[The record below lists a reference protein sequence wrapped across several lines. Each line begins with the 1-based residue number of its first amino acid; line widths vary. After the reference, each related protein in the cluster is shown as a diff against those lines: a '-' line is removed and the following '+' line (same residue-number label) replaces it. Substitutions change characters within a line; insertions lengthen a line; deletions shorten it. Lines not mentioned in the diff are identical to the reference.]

1 MDVHARLARLINR
14 IPRPGRRRRSNAVR
28 DGVEIAARVGYGAR
42 GFVYLSAGLIILL
55 SSADLVEGAVG
66 TRGAMAWLGLQPL
79 GRAWLLLLGLGLT
92 AFVAWRLMQ
101 SIMDADNEGR
111 SWQGMNT
118 RISQGFSGLG
128 YAFLAISAFALLIH
142 TPADPVTEEARTGT
156 EQAARVLSLPFGN
169 WLLIGIGL
177 CILGVGVANIV
188 RAWREDFTQ
197 YLSCSVD
204 LCRRVAPLA
213 RIGYMAR
220 GLAWLPL
227 SALVIAAGLHAEP
240 SEVTGFGGAL
250 DALDRQVA
258 GPWLLGA
265 AALGFIAFGAFS
277 FIEARFRR
285 IRPPREL
292 VSG

>member
-1 MDVHARLARLINR
+1 VPPSLSRLIDR
-14 IPRPGRRRRSNAVR
+14 IRHRARRRKARTVR

-55 SSADLVEGAVG
+55 STAGLVDSAVG
-66 TRGAMAWLGLQPL
+66 TRGALAWLGLQPL

-101 SIMDADNEGR
+101 SVLDADNEGR
-111 SWQGMNT
+111 SWQGVNT
-118 RISQGFSGLG
+118 RMGQGFSGLG
-128 YAFLAISAFALLIH
+128 YAFLAVSAFSLLIH
-142 TPADPVTEEARTGT
+142 TPPDPASAEAQEGLA
-156 EQAARVLSLPFGN
+156 QAERVLSLPFGN
-169 WLLIGIGL
+169 WLLAGVGL
-177 CILGVGVANIV
+177 CIAGIGVANVV
-188 RAWREDFTQ
+188 RAWREDFTE

-227 SALVIAAGLHAEP
+227 AALIVAAGLH
-240 SEVTGFGGAL
+240 SEASDVTSFGGAL
-250 DALDRQVA
+250 DAVDRQVA
-258 GPWLLGA
+258 GPWLLTAG
-265 AALGFIAFGAFS
+265 ALGFIAFGAFS

-292 VSG
+292 VPG

>member
-1 MDVHARLARLINR
+1 MDVHARLARLIESL
-14 IPRPGRRRRSNAVR
+14 PRPRQRSRRQAMRR
-28 DGVEIAARVGYGAR
+28 GIEMAARIGYGAR

-79 GRAWLLLLGLGLT
+79 GRAWLFLLGVGLT

-101 SIMDADNEGR
+101 SLLDADHEGR
-111 SWQGMNT
+111 SWQGINT

-128 YAFLAISAFALLIH
+128 YAFLAISAFALLIN
-142 TPADPVTEEARTGT
+142 TPADPVTEEARAGT
-156 EQAARVLSLPFGN
+156 EQAARLLSLPFGN
-169 WLLIGIGL
+169 WLLIGAGL
-177 CILGVGVANIV
+177 CILGIGVANVV

-213 RIGYMAR
+213 RVGYMAR

-227 SALVIAAGLHAEP
+227 AALVVAAGLHAEP

-265 AALGFIAFGAFS
+265 AALGFIAFGLFS